1 MKVYNVAEH
10 LPTGLRS
17 LLPSEVVG
25 GGLGTAP
32 ISTDT
37 LTYPIWTIALSIC
50 INNPSLDLYT
60 GQSGPRPQAF
70 PVFCHQGLT
79 TFPTILMERDYKLTF
94 EEFFSGPMVSSPRNI
109 KPNLSL
115 QESLVGAINQL
126 KQKLKLV

>member
-10 LPTGLRS
+10 LPTRLRS

-50 INNPSLDLYT
+50 INNPTLDLYT

-94 EEFFSGPMVSSPRNI
+94 EEFFLAPWSLRRVTLSQTCLCRRVWWGQSVNSSR
-109 KPNLSL
+109 S
-115 QESLVGAINQL
+115 
-126 KQKLKLV
+126 